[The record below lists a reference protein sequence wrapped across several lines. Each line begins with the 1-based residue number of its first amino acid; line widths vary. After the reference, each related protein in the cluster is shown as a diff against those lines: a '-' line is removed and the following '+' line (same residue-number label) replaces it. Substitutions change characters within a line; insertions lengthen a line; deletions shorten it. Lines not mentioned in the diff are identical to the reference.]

1 MSQFSLVP
9 YPSLK
14 PLPHVS
20 EVEARA
26 IWLEAVKPHIRYCIK
41 TLWFTGLRI
50 SEALHLTVK
59 DIQREG
65 VFFSLAVQTEKLGRK
80 KDGQAPEIDRLPLP
94 REFGL
99 ELWEYVVN
107 EGLHGKDH
115 LFPANRSTYWRQIQQ
130 CAKKAGL
137 PNWQKIHPHSFR
149 HGFVYAKASQGVHPY
164 ILSKLARHRDL
175 RTTLGY
181 YQPSQDDLRQAMEK

>member
-1 MSQFSLVP
+1 VSQFSLVP
-9 YPSLK
+9 YPSLQPK
-14 PLPHVS
+14 PHVS
-20 EVEARA
+20 EIEARA
-26 IWLEAVKPHIRYCIK
+26 IWLEAVKPHVRYCIK

-50 SEALHLTVK
+50 GEALLLTVR

-65 VFFSLAVQTEKLGRK
+65 ICFTLSVQTEKLKQRRPT
-80 KDGQAPEIDRLPLP
+80 DVPEVDKLPLP

-107 EGLHGKDH
+107 AGLHGKDR
-115 LFPANRSTYWRQIQQ
+115 LFPANRSTYWRQIQA
-130 CAKKAGL
+130 CAKAAGL
-137 PNWQKIHPHSFR
+137 PNWKEIHPHSFR